1 MLKLVNAI
9 GGGMLL
15 ASGANAL
22 VTRLDIDTLKTCGTI
37 GAFYNVNALVSVGT
51 ARTTGRGVVS
61 VTGHIGAVGATGKC
75 HIAAATVVDVGG
87 VATCGFGNARMIAAV
102 GN

>member
-22 VTRLDIDTLKTCGTI
+22 VTWLDIDTLKTCGTI

-51 ARTTGRGVVS
+51 A
-61 VTGHIGAVGATGKC
+61 
-75 HIAAATVVDVGG
+75 
-87 VATCGFGNARMIAAV
+87 
-102 GN
+102 